1 MVVGDAKGIFLPD
14 LSDFRQAQTRLKGL
28 RYIHTHLSKEPLTRD
43 DLVDL
48 ALLRLDLIVAIEVKK
63 DGLSGFFHTAHFLPD
78 NPDNKNWNFLDSN
91 PSNILETDFLSLIQS
106 LEEEFSNVQG
116 IKKVEDAQ
124 NRAIL
129 VKVTSK
135 DKDSALNSL
144 EELKD
149 LALSSGLKLLDTIVQ
164 QRSNIDPKFVM
175 GRGKLQELIIRSLQL
190 GADLIVFDQELTS
203 SQIRSIAEATE
214 LKVIDRTQLILDI
227 FARRAK
233 SRDGKLQVE
242 LAQLK
247 YLLPRLAKKNTMMS
261 RLTGGIGG
269 RGPGETKLE
278 INRRRVRD
286 RIIRLEKEIEEL
298 SRERAGRRRM
308 RVNSGIPIVS
318 IVGYTN
324 TGKSTLF
331 NTLTKSQ
338 VFVEDEL
345 FATLDS
351 TTRRLHFPTGREVIV
366 TDTVGFIKDL
376 PEDLISAF
384 RATLEELEDANLL
397 IHLEDI
403 SHPLLEEHISAVE
416 KILRDIGLAHIPRLL
431 VLNKEDK
438 VSPTIAENLC
448 LLYNGISIS
457 AINPAT
463 LGKLLNRIEEIL
475 WLKEDS
481 GREYHVYPAEASL
494 S

>member
-1 MVVGDAKGIFLPD
+1 VVGNAKGIFLPD

-28 RYIHTHLSKEPLTRD
+28 RYIHTHLSKESLSHD
-43 DLVDL
+43 DLMDL

-63 DGLSGFFHTAHFLPD
+63 DGLPGLFHTAHLLPD
-78 NPDNKNWNFLDSN
+78 NPENKNWNFLSPN
-91 PSNILETDFLSLIQS
+91 AQNILGMDFLGLIQS
-106 LEEEFSNVQG
+106 LEEEFSRIQG

-129 VKVTSK
+129 VKVTSR

-149 LALSSGLKLLDTIVQ
+149 LALSSGLKVLDVIIQKRPDV
-164 QRSNIDPKFVM
+164 DPKFVM
-175 GRGKLQELIIRSLQL
+175 GKGKLQELIIRSLQL
-190 GADLIVFDQELTS
+190 GADLIVFDQELTP

-286 RIIRLEKEIEEL
+286 RIIKLEKEIREL
-298 SRERAGRRRM
+298 SRQRAERRRK
-308 RVNSGIPIVS
+308 RTNSGIPIVS

-324 TGKSTLF
+324 AGKTTLF
-331 NTLTKSQ
+331 NSLTKSRL
-338 VFVEDEL
+338 FVEDKL
-345 FATLDS
+345 FATLDP
-351 TTRRLHFPTGREVIV
+351 TTRRLQFSTGAQIII
-366 TDTVGFIKDL
+366 TDTVGFIQNL
-376 PEDLISAF
+376 PEDLINAF
-384 RATLEELEDANLL
+384 RATLEELEDADLL
-397 IHLEDI
+397 IHVEDI

-416 KILRDIGLAHIPRLL
+416 KILADIGLAHIPRLL

-438 VSPTIAENLC
+438 VSPEEAENLC
-448 LLYNGISIS
+448 LLYNAISIS
-457 AINPAT
+457 AIEPTT
-463 LGKLLNRIEEIL
+463 LGKLLDKIEEML
-475 WLKEDS
+475 WPKGEIK
-481 GREYHVYPAEASL
+481 REYHAYSAEALL